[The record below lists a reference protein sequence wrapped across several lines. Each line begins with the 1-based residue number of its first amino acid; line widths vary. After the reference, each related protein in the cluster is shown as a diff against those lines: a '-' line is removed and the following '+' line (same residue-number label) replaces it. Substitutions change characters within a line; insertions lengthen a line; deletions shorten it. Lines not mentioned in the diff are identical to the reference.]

1 MSGAQIKLIV
11 AAADNGVI
19 GRDNAL
25 LWRLREDMRYFRATT
40 LNHPVIMGR
49 KTWESVGRPLPQRRN
64 IVITRQPDFVAE
76 GAETVASLDAALAL
90 CADEAA
96 LFVIGGEQIY
106 ALALPLASEIHLTR
120 VHCTPEGDAFF
131 PPLDAQAWEERIVQQ
146 QAADAFNEHAF
157 ETCVLTRKAL

>member
-1 MSGAQIKLIV
+1 MSGPQIKLIV

-40 LNHPVIMGR
+40 LNHAVIMGR

-64 IVITRQPDFVAE
+64 IVITRQADFVAE
-76 GAETVASLDAALAL
+76 GAETVDSLDAALAL
-90 CADEAA
+90 CADQES

-106 ALALPLASEIHLTR
+106 ALALPRASEIHLTR
-120 VHCTPEGDAFF
+120 VHCRPEGDAFF
-131 PPLDAQAWEERIVQQ
+131 PPLDSEGWDERIVQQ

-157 ETCVLTRKAL
+157 EICVLTRKAL